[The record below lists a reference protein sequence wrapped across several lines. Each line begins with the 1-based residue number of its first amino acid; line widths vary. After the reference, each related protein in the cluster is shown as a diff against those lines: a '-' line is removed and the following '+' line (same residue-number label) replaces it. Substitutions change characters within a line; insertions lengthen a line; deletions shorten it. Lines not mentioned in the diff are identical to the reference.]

1 MTLIATQISGV
12 PPFDLR
18 GGADR
23 PRRAEAS
30 TVIRVRVGRCEFA
43 NAQANADSWYL
54 AERLIINRQ
63 AQFTNQRRLFSVT
76 RHAAVQWAAQV
87 GPSPTFY
94 YGWVDYPAQFVSLF
108 GGDFKMQRLTKLIFA
123 VIVTCAA
130 AVSGL
135 AQAVEQTT
143 TARDRQSVNIT
154 VYNSNLGLVRETR
167 RLTLPAGRIALRFA
181 DVTAQIR
188 PETVHLASLTAPSS
202 LRILEQNYQYDLL
215 NPAKL
220 LDKFV
225 GREVTLVLRRYQNNT
240 ESFES
245 VQATLLAN
253 NGGQVWRIN
262 GQIVINPTNIAEIR
276 FPDLPKNLVASPT
289 LIWDLD
295 NREAAP
301 QNIEAS
307 YLTAGMNWRADYVLV
322 VNADDTKGDLQGW
335 VTLTNASGASFE
347 DARLQLVAGDVNR
360 VSEEQTYQVAKAM
373 AARKDAVS
381 ESQFQEQGFFEYHLY
396 TLQRPTTVNNNE
408 TKQVSL
414 LEAAGFDVNKEFV
427 LNGQR
432 YYYTGYN
439 NPGAAIK
446 EKVGVFIQFRNS
458 QLNKLGMPLP
468 AGTIRLYKKDDKGNQ
483 QFIGEDRID
492 HTPKD
497 EDVRVKVGE
506 AFDIVAERKQID
518 YKVLASGHL
527 YEYAYE
533 IKIRNHKDG
542 PVNVVVNE
550 PIGGDREIVSSTF
563 QAKKTA
569 AFAAQFTVPVS
580 KDGEA
585 TLSYRVRV
593 KY

>member
-1 MTLIATQISGV
+1 M
-12 PPFDLR
+12 F
-18 GGADR
+18 
-23 PRRAEAS
+23 
-30 TVIRVRVGRCEFA
+30 
-43 NAQANADSWYL
+43 
-54 AERLIINRQ
+54 
-63 AQFTNQRRLFSVT
+63 
-76 RHAAVQWAAQV
+76 
-87 GPSPTFY
+87 
-94 YGWVDYPAQFVSLF
+94 
-108 GGDFKMQRLTKLIFA
+108 RLTRFLFA
-123 VIVTCAA
+123 ALLLGTCATA
-130 AVSGL
+130 TF
-135 AQAVEQTT
+135 AQTSEQTT

-225 GREVTLVLRRYQNNT
+225 GRDLTLVLRRYQNNT
-240 ESFES
+240 ESFEP
-245 VQATLLAN
+245 VQATLLSN

-262 GQIVINPTNIAEIR
+262 GQIVINPTNIAEMR
-276 FPDLPKNLVASPT
+276 FPDLPKNLVATPT
-289 LIWDLD
+289 LVWDLD
-295 NREAAP
+295 NNETAA
-301 QNIEAS
+301 QNVEAS
-307 YLTAGMNWRADYVLV
+307 YLTSGMNWRADYVLL

-335 VTLTNASGASFE
+335 VTLTNASGSSFD

-360 VSEEQTYQVAKAM
+360 VSEERNMALAGAMRAKSAM
-373 AARKDAVS
+373 DEA
-381 ESQFQEQGFFEYHLY
+381 QFQEQGFFEYHMY
-396 TLQRPTTVNNNE
+396 TLQRPTTIRDNE

-414 LEAAGFDVNKEFV
+414 LEAAGFEVKKEFV

-446 EKVGVFIQFRNS
+446 EKVGVFVQFRNA
-458 QLNKLGMPLP
+458 QTNKLGMPLP

-497 EDVRVKVGE
+497 EDVRVKVGD
-506 AFDIVAERKQID
+506 AFDIVAERKQTD
-518 YKVLASGHL
+518 YKVIASGHV

-533 IKIRNHKDG
+533 IKIRNHKDS
-542 PVNVVVNE
+542 PVTIVVNE
-550 PIGGDREIVSSTF
+550 PIGGDWEMISSTF
-563 QAKKTA
+563 EVKKTA
-569 AFAAQFTVPVS
+569 AFAAQFNVPVA

-593 KY
+593 RY

>member
-1 MTLIATQISGV
+1 M
-12 PPFDLR
+12 F
-18 GGADR
+18 
-23 PRRAEAS
+23 
-30 TVIRVRVGRCEFA
+30 
-43 NAQANADSWYL
+43 
-54 AERLIINRQ
+54 
-63 AQFTNQRRLFSVT
+63 
-76 RHAAVQWAAQV
+76 
-87 GPSPTFY
+87 
-94 YGWVDYPAQFVSLF
+94 
-108 GGDFKMQRLTKLIFA
+108 RLTRFLFTALILGTVATATFA
-123 VIVTCAA
+123 QT
-130 AVSGL
+130 S
-135 AQAVEQTT
+135 EQTT

-154 VYNSNLGLVRETR
+154 VYNSNLCLVRETR

-225 GREVTLVLRRYQNNT
+225 GRDLTLVLRRYQNNT
-240 ESFES
+240 ESFEP

-262 GQIVINPTNIAEIR
+262 GQIVINPTNIAEMR
-276 FPDLPKNLVASPT
+276 FPDLPKNLVATPT
-289 LIWDLD
+289 LVWDLD
-295 NREAAP
+295 NNETSS
-301 QNIEAS
+301 QNVEAS
-307 YLTAGMNWRADYVLV
+307 YLTNGMNWRADYVLL

-335 VTLTNASGASFE
+335 VTLTNASGASFD

-360 VSEEQTYQVAKAM
+360 VTEERNMALAGAM
-373 AARKDAVS
+373 AKRAMDS
-381 ESQFQEQGFFEYHLY
+381 ESQFQEQGFFEYHMY
-396 TLQRPTTVNNNE
+396 TLQRPTTIRDNE

-414 LEAAGFDVNKEFV
+414 LEATGFEVKKEFV

-439 NPGAAIK
+439 NPGQAIK
-446 EKVGVFIQFRNS
+446 EKVGVFVQFRNA
-458 QLNKLGMPLP
+458 QTNKLGMPLP

-497 EDVRVKVGE
+497 EDVRVKVGD
-506 AFDIVAERKQID
+506 AFDIVAERKQTD
-518 YKVLASGHL
+518 YKVIASGHV

-533 IKIRNHKDG
+533 IKIRNHKDS
-542 PVNVVVNE
+542 PVTVVVNE
-550 PIGGDREIVSSTF
+550 PIGGDWEMVASTF
-563 QAKKTA
+563 EAKKTA
-569 AFAAQFTVPVS
+569 AFAAQFNVPVA

-593 KY
+593 RY